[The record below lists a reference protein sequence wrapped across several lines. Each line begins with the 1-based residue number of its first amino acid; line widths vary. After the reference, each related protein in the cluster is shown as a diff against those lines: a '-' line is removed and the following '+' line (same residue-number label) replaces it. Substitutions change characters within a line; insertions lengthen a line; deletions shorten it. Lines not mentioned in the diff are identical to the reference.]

1 MFKFR
6 FRNET
11 EKAVVEQS
19 GEEASSASCKLQ
31 HRNKE
36 RKHGQTL
43 HEGASR
49 SPALQASLMLAL
61 RTKLLSLVSVCFR
74 GNTKSSLQTRCKL
87 LTNPINILLTCL
99 DVKRERSWKLQAA
112 RE

>member
-11 EKAVVEQS
+11 EEAVVEQS
-19 GEEASSASCKLQ
+19 GEEVSSAFCKLQ
-31 HRNKE
+31 HRDKE

-49 SPALQASLMLAL
+49 SPA
-61 RTKLLSLVSVCFR
+61 
-74 GNTKSSLQTRCKL
+74 
-87 LTNPINILLTCL
+87 
-99 DVKRERSWKLQAA
+99 
-112 RE
+112 

>member
-19 GEEASSASCKLQ
+19 GEEVSSAFCKLQ
-31 HRNKE
+31 QRDKE

-49 SPALQASLMLAL
+49 SPA
-61 RTKLLSLVSVCFR
+61 
-74 GNTKSSLQTRCKL
+74 
-87 LTNPINILLTCL
+87 
-99 DVKRERSWKLQAA
+99 
-112 RE
+112 